1 MSVDKDTLVLFRF
14 QNGIQKDEC
23 GHVWTST
30 NIQETSKNTKSGF
43 GITTNSRDG
52 RLYCENPGF
61 CIGGADFT
69 IDYWL
74 YDVHNGGGYRTHF
87 SLGFGGGF
95 WDIFID
101 CLMPN
106 TSATTYNLRCNSYT
120 FTAFT
125 FPGIFASLKHYAFV
139 YEHTKK
145 IITMYVDG
153 KENVSRSVEIARR
166 NVANIT
172 LLNHSGGDNIA
183 DTGAVM
189 SAFRISNCARWTS
202 NFDAG
207 GANVA

>member
-23 GHVWTST
+23 GHAWTST

-52 RLYCENPGF
+52 RLCCENPGF
-61 CIGGADFT
+61 YIGGADFT

-74 YDVHNGGGYRTHF
+74 YDVHNGDGYRNHF
-87 SLGFGGGF
+87 SLDFGGYN
-95 WDIFID
+95 DIIID
-101 CLMPN
+101 YQMPD
-106 TSATTYNLRCNSYT
+106 TSATTYNLRCNSYA

-153 KENVSRSVEIARR
+153 KKNASSSVEIARK

-172 LLNHSGGDNIA
+172 LLNHFNNTDNVA